1 MATQRA
7 KAQTPTTAKLAASHA
22 AAHKLRHQLLDLRS
36 CPPPSRRYPL
46 FSVHPSN
53 SNTKLP
59 SSNRCVAQT
68 LTLDPSFKYIVVL
81 EAEAVNLAC
90 GNRCGKDHT
99 PGTRDRRTKS
109 RERTPATRF
118 GRSVAIRKAASRTF
132 LPPAPQSS
140 SPKTRGR
147 ASILPAILRNGH
159 NRQAHIL
166 GLLLPGACRCRSRIE
181 SEYEHPSQRARKR
194 NGHAQ

>member
-68 LTLDPSFKYIVVL
+68 LTVEQVPQRPQHALRHLWAEVAELGFSLCWRLAVSGDHGTPTDVFHSLLGFLHSASSTPMTTPLSSASGSRSISPSVV
-81 EAEAVNLAC
+81 
-90 GNRCGKDHT
+90 
-99 PGTRDRRTKS
+99 
-109 RERTPATRF
+109 
-118 GRSVAIRKAASRTF
+118 RS
-132 LPPAPQSS
+132 
-140 SPKTRGR
+140 
-147 ASILPAILRNGH
+147 
-159 NRQAHIL
+159 
-166 GLLLPGACRCRSRIE
+166 
-181 SEYEHPSQRARKR
+181 
-194 NGHAQ
+194 